1 MKRVAC
7 VVLHLLITTL
17 LLGQNISV
25 TDKYGHVLVR
35 QWEEYY
41 DARDADAPQRQM
53 EILTD
58 IKGNALAGR
67 LDWDYYDACVKYAGV
82 GTRRDWKQREKLED
96 ACRKELL
103 SYGVPLL
110 RFLYESDMQWKD
122 TEGNLKMIM
131 ENRESLLKDCHPV
144 IYREKNVFPS
154 YRDLLIPTLK
164 NDYEY
169 ALWKILISSALM
181 QSNDIVGEL
190 LAECVK
196 GGYPQEFFVD
206 YYRACTLSEKENLEQ
221 MKSLSARYSNR
232 AVSMLADAA
241 IMDHELENMETDG
254 ASSAD
259 YLTLKDRL
267 LSCEN
272 TRASYTEGVDGL
284 IAKEFKGFKTLLNT
298 LGDTKAAIAIDNG
311 VASIA
316 LRNIPSVRLRISKN
330 ENEDVLYEASV
341 TNNKGSF
348 YKPDTLTHE
357 LPKLP
362 DGEYLVECLDVK
374 DSVICKY
381 SYPKYTIS
389 LAYRKDARGLAVYAA
404 DYITGKPLQK
414 VDLVITSHNDTL
426 KQSISLDGF
435 TYLPEEMAEKLDD
448 YSSLYCMAV
457 GKDGLVRRSR
467 SQYIG
472 SVRMQEAADMVRSAV
487 VMTDR
492 GAFSPGD
499 TVKYKVV
506 VFDKHRDASR
516 TTVLPKGTEVHVS
529 LFHGRKRIKETK
541 HVLNEFGSLAGEF
554 VLAGEMMNG
563 SYRIAVSQGDNV
575 LGGTYIRLDQFVLPT
590 FNLEFDE
597 SYDYYSPGDTV
608 VVRGRLKSYSGHP
621 LSSASARLV
630 VKPLWK
636 ESILVNE
643 KLDLNPDGTFEISF
657 VSKSVGYECYKI
669 EIRVTDATGE
679 TQSFSTLRTVSDTFM
694 LEATLVNKEEGKFLV
709 GQKTVRNIFLGNTA
723 VLRCEASQGNDVK
736 GLPLEYELYR
746 GCKVVKRG
754 EVLSSDTL
762 ELDFSSLPSGL
773 YRFELRTRMKT
784 SKGEYA
790 GEMDEMHLLK
800 IGSDNMADP
809 QVTNLFCV
817 GNDKNISIILGS
829 GNVPAWHVVEIFD
842 STGKCVVSEVIYMK
856 KGLRRLSYKFKEE
869 YGDFVKVG
877 LFRFFNATS
886 QSFTIKCDRPSV
898 ESPHTGLTFTSFMD
912 RTLPGKRYSYSIKGN
927 PGAEVLASVYD
938 VTTDRIRM
946 NRWRQIGRQCT
957 SSIYIS
963 YSARTGQNGS
973 GGSLSLRPIMIKGY
987 SMKTSV
993 PNMALSDM
1001 NDEQVVLG
1009 FGTTATEAIPFQLA
1023 RQASGKENV
1032 EIREEFSKT
1041 LTFQPFL
1048 RPDMNGNFSLD
1059 FTTSDKLSTFVISLF
1074 SHDKDMYNSVLRKEF
1089 VVTLP
1094 VKVSMSQPQYL
1105 YEGDRYVLKTDVSNI
1120 SSEDVSGKWHVE
1132 VYDSENYRESTPIMT
1147 AEKSLK
1153 VKAGA
1158 NASAEFTID
1167 VPQCRTLGLKV
1178 SFISDGYQD
1187 GQFVA
1192 VPVHQASQSLTE
1204 AHSDLLMGNASKE
1217 SLIADLRSRFVNTS
1231 ADGAVYEEK
1240 KLMELFAAALP
1251 EPYYPDS
1258 KDAVSQ
1264 SEALCINLIASKL
1277 CDSIQEDDYL
1287 EASAVAYSK
1296 LLGLFKNDGG
1306 VSWFEGGRSSQFI
1319 TALILDRLAGLRE
1332 RGLLVR
1338 TLDVAG
1344 ENAASELEA
1353 KISGAVAFLDMQSFK
1368 YYSEESR
1375 LRDISI
1381 GQYLYVRV
1389 KYPDVKLDKDTITA
1403 SLGKEAYGKVLSK
1416 FKDYL
1421 YKGSMQ
1427 GDVLGKVMLIR
1438 ILNQLAGNDTRAT
1451 KLMEQEIASLKEYGV
1466 RHQSGAIYYPNAV
1479 MPFRGLIETEA
1490 YAHSMI
1496 CNLYRDL
1503 GEDEMADGVRLWLM
1517 LQKENQEWNPQA
1529 GFAEAAA
1536 SVYDA
1541 SDAVMNSSV
1550 IVLKK
1555 VYQKPFMQIRKYGND
1570 MSISAKYYKETVD
1583 KVTGNAS
1590 RKELL
1595 EGESLNVGDRIY
1607 AEYKVWSAE
1616 NRSFVRLSLPRHAC
1630 LRPVEQL
1637 SGYRWSPWSYR
1648 EVKDDRTL
1656 YWVEIL
1662 PEEYITFTEELFVM
1676 QKGIFKSPSPEV
1688 ESLYAP
1694 HYRASDGTQV
1704 DFVVEDLGQ

>member
-1 MKRVAC
+1 MKRT
-7 VVLHLLITTL
+7 VLLFIL
-17 LLGQNISV
+17 LLVATFALGHNVSR
-25 TDKYGHVLVR
+25 TDKHGHILVG
-35 QWEEYY
+35 QWEAYY
-41 DARDADAPQRQM
+41 DALDADVPQRQM
-53 EILTD
+53 KILSEIKANALTD
-58 IKGNALAGR
+58 RI
-67 LDWDYYDACVKYAGV
+67 DWDYYDACVKYAGV

-96 ACRKELL
+96 ACRQELVA
-103 SYGVPLL
+103 YGEPFLM
-110 RFLYESDMQWKD
+110 FLYESNLRWRD
-122 TEGNLKMIM
+122 TEANLKMIL
-131 ENRESLLKDCHPV
+131 ENKEKLLQGCHSV
-144 IYREKNVFPS
+144 IYKEVNVFPL
-154 YRDLLIPTLK
+154 YDEVLLPTLK

-259 YLTLKDRL
+259 YLALKDRL

-272 TRASYTEGVDGL
+272 TRPSYTEGVDGL

-298 LGDTKAAIAIDNG
+298 LEESKAVIAIDKG

-316 LRNIPSVRLRISKN
+316 LRNIPSVTLRLSKDKKVICQTLLKN
-330 ENEDVLYEASV
+330 KED
-341 TNNKGSF
+341 SF
-348 YKPDTLTHE
+348 YKPDTLVHE
-357 LPKLP
+357 LPKLH
-362 DGEYLVECLDVK
+362 DGEYLVECLDAK

-414 VDLVITSHNDTL
+414 VDLVLTNKEDTL
-426 KQSISLDGF
+426 KHSIFLDGF
-435 TYLPEEMAEKLDD
+435 TYLPVDVTERLNDYNSLD
-448 YSSLYCMAV
+448 CMAV
-457 GKDGLVRRSR
+457 GEDGLVRRSWSRYFR
-467 SQYIG
+467 SG
-472 SVRMQEAADMVRSAV
+472 SSKDTKDYVRTAV

-492 GAFSPGD
+492 GAFNPGD
-499 TVKYKVV
+499 VVKYKAVI
-506 VFDKHRDASR
+506 FDRHRDASK
-516 TTVLPKGTEVHVS
+516 TAVLPKGTQVLVT
-529 LFHGRKRIKETK
+529 LCHGTKLISETK

-554 VLAGEMMNG
+554 VLGEGLRNG
-563 SYRIAVSQGDNV
+563 NYRISVRQGDNA
-575 LGGTYIRLDQFVLPT
+575 LGGTSVTLDSFVLPT

-621 LSSASARLV
+621 LSSASARVIVKSMLEDRV
-630 VKPLWK
+630 VLG
-636 ESILVNE
+636 EMLT
-643 KLDLNPDGTFEISF
+643 LRPDGTFELSF
-657 VSKSVGYECYKI
+657 VSNADQNEHYKI
-669 EIRVTDATGE
+669 EVRVTDATGE
-679 TQSFSTLRTVSDTFM
+679 TQSFLTTRMVSESLNLR
-694 LEATLVNKEEGKFLV
+694 ARLVNKKEGKFLV
-709 GQKTVRNIFLGNTA
+709 GQKTERNIFSGNSA
-723 VLRCEASQGNDVK
+723 VIRCEAFQWNEVK
-736 GLPLEYELYR
+736 DLSLEYELYR
-746 GCKVVKRG
+746 DGKVVKSG
-754 EVLSSDTL
+754 NVHSSDDL
-762 ELDFSSLPSGL
+762 KLDFSSLPSGL
-773 YRFELRTRMKT
+773 YRFSLHTKMKT
-784 SKGEYA
+784 SEGRYSGKLDDMY
-790 GEMDEMHLLK
+790 LLK
-800 IGSDNMADP
+800 IGSEDIADP
-809 QVTNLFCV
+809 LVDNLFCV
-817 GNDKNISIILGS
+817 ENEGNISITLGS

-842 STGKCVVSEVIYMK
+842 RTGKRVISEVVYLE
-856 KGLRRLSYKFKEE
+856 KGLVRLNYEFLEE

-877 LFRFFNATS
+877 LFRFFDSTS
-886 QSFTIKCDRPSV
+886 QSFTIKCDRPVV
-898 ESPHTGLTFTSFMD
+898 EPPQAAMTFTRFID
-912 RTLPGKRYSYSIKGN
+912 RTLPGKHYSYSLKGN
-927 PGAEVLASVYD
+927 PGTEVLASVYD
-938 VTTDRIRM
+938 VTTDKIR
-946 NRWRQIGRQCT
+946 NNHWRQISRQHVT
-957 SSIYIS
+957 SYYLS
-963 YSARTGQNGS
+963 YNWKTGQNGL
-973 GGSLSLRPIMIKGY
+973 GGSLSMEPMMVRGY
-987 SMKTSV
+987 GMQKSASMKPFADGLEEEIVVAFGTSV
-993 PNMALSDM
+993 N
-1001 NDEQVVLG
+1001 
-1009 FGTTATEAIPFQLA
+1009 EAIPFQLTGD
-1023 RQASGKENV
+1023 ASKAENDV
-1032 EIREEFSKT
+1032 KIREGFAKT

-1048 RPDMNGNFSLD
+1048 RPDRDGNISLN

-1074 SHDKDMYNSVLRKEF
+1074 SHDKAMYNSVLRKEF

-1094 VKVSMSQPQYL
+1094 VKVSVAQPQYL

-1240 KLMELFAAALP
+1240 KLMELFAEALP

-1389 KYPDVKLDKDTITA
+1389 KYPDVKLDEDAITA

-1570 MSISAKYYKETVD
+1570 MSISAKYFKETVD
-1583 KVTGNAS
+1583 KVTGKAS

-1662 PEEYITFTEELFVM
+1662 PEEYITFTEELIVM

-1694 HYRASDGTQV
+1694 HYRASDGAQV